1 MSQPPP
7 QTNALAIAAVVSGGL
22 GWVGVPLIASI
33 AAVICGH
40 LARTQIRQ
48 TGERGDELA
57 VVGLV
62 LGYAHIVMLC
72 LVTAGLVVFYGG
84 LIAFIA
90 FIAAVGVA
98 GQ

>member
-90 FIAAVGVA
+90 AVGVA

>member
-1 MSQPPP
+1 VSQPPP

-90 FIAAVGVA
+90 AVGVA

>member
-84 LIAFIA
+84 
-90 FIAAVGVA
+90 
-98 GQ
+98 

>member
-1 MSQPPP
+1 M
-7 QTNALAIAAVVSGGL
+7 
-22 GWVGVPLIASI
+22 PLIASI

-90 FIAAVGVA
+90 AVGVA

>member
-1 MSQPPP
+1 VNQPPP

-90 FIAAVGVA
+90 AVGVA

>member
-33 AAVICGH
+33 GAVICGH
-40 LARTQIRQ
+40 LARAQIRQ
-48 TGERGDELA
+48 TGEKGDELA

-62 LGYAHIVMLC
+62 LGYTHIVMLC

-90 FIAAVGVA
+90 AVGIA